1 MSKKNTRN
9 IDEWP
14 SPKIRKN
21 KKKGR
26 RWKMEK
32 ISGSK
37 FLSRKFILAIVSALV
52 VFLNSAFDFGLN
64 QAEILTIVGSLLSFI
79 ITEGIADIKKR

>member
-1 MSKKNTRN
+1 MK
-9 IDEWP
+9 
-14 SPKIRKN
+14 
-21 KKKGR
+21 
-26 RWKMEK
+26 K

-64 QAEILTIVGSLLSFI
+64 QAEILTIVGSLLSFVVA
-79 ITEGIADIKKR
+79 EGVRDIKAS

>member
-1 MSKKNTRN
+1 
-9 IDEWP
+9 
-14 SPKIRKN
+14 
-21 KKKGR
+21 
-26 RWKMEK
+26 MEK

-64 QAEILTIVGSLLSFI
+64 QAEILTIVGSLLSFVVA
-79 ITEGIADIKKR
+79 EGVRDIKAS